1 MKFRRLKQL
10 LAPILSVA
18 ALVGSSGAS
27 ASAISFDGPGDTAT
41 FLYAGSASGANL
53 CADVT
58 YSLTSW
64 SGSSA
69 IFHVSATNC
78 SSGAGQNRLVSF
90 GVGVVNPNLISAVVP
105 GVTEWDATA
114 DTNFPGFGTVELCN
128 YAGPNCSGGGSLGVD
143 VGATD
148 QFDLTLM
155 FASAV
160 GLESPITFSSPFAS
174 KWQSVGTT
182 GGSLEIEGCIEGTRC
197 TTNQVPEP
205 GTLALLGLAAVAFG
219 VARRRKPA

>member
-10 LAPILSVA
+10 CAPILALA
-18 ALVGSSGAS
+18 ALVGSGAAS
-27 ASAISFDGPGDTAT
+27 ASAITFDGPGDTAT
-41 FLYAGSASGANL
+41 FLYGATASGANL

-90 GVGVVNPNLISAVVP
+90 GVGVVDPDLISASVP

-114 DTNFPGFGTVELCN
+114 NTNFPSFGTVELCN
-128 YAGPNCSGGGSLGVD
+128 YAGPNCSGGGSLGVNM
-143 VGATD
+143 GATD
-148 QFDLTLM
+148 QFDLTLI
-155 FASAV
+155 FASTV
-160 GLESPITFSSPFAS
+160 GRESPITFSSPFAS

-182 GGSLEIEGCIEGTRC
+182 GGSVEIEGCLEGSRC
-197 TTNQVPEP
+197 TINQVSEP